1 MHAPK
6 QRISLTAVVAVLSV
20 TAGHAFAT
28 TLIYQPVDPSFGG
41 NPLNGPVLL
50 DIANAQNKYKDPSM
64 QSFGP
69 GGLLGQQSAL
79 QQFNNQLQQAILS
92 RVASSVTNSIVG
104 PNGQLIPGT
113 IETGSFSINIVNV
126 GSGVLQITTTDK
138 STGASTTFQV
148 SQ

>member
-1 MHAPK
+1 MRFVWN
-6 QRISLTAVVAVLSV
+6 RIPVAAIV
-20 TAGHAFAT
+20 TTLLYSAANVNAT
-28 TLIYQPVDPSFGG
+28 TLIYQPVDPAFGG
-41 NPLNGPVLL
+41 SPLNGQVLL
-50 DIANAQNKYKDPSM
+50 DVANAQNKYKDPSV
-64 QSFGP
+64 GAIGA
-69 GGLLGQQSAL
+69 GGLLGQTPL

-113 IETGSFSINIVNV
+113 IETGNFSINIVPTGN
-126 GSGVLQITTTDK
+126 GALQITTTDK